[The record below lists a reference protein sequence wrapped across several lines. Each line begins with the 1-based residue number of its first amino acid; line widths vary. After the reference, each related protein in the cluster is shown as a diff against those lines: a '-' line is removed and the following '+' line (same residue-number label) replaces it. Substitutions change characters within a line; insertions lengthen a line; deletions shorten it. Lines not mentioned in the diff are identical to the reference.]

1 MPTPGPGGRP
11 RPSRRPPKT
20 TMTILYFILTLGV
33 LVFIH
38 EFGHF
43 IAAKKQGIGVEKF
56 SLGFGPKIFGFR
68 RGETEYKVAALPFG
82 GYVKLMGEDPNDPE
96 GSKIPKEKNYSARPV
111 WQKMIV
117 VFAGP
122 AMNLILALAVMPA
135 VFLAGRMEP
144 KFLDEKPVL
153 VGVRA
158 GSPGAGAGLQPG
170 DEILEIDGRAMATW
184 RDLLETVILQA
195 NKTLTLT
202 VRRGGETISRTVAV
216 EESKE
221 TKAGTLGIEPS
232 YFIGNEP
239 LVDEVVPGGPADKG
253 GLKPGDEIV
262 AVDQQPVATWTD
274 MTDKVEAA
282 QGKVLAVT
290 VRRGGERGGGEL
302 RTVSVTPAYDDGM
315 KKWLIG
321 IRKDASRH
329 TEHFSLKRYGFAESL
344 KRGFEENVRL
354 SGQTLSVLKR
364 LVTLDL
370 SYKALGG
377 PIRIAQASAM
387 AAKSGLSDFV
397 YFLAF
402 LSIQLGILNLL
413 PVPVLDGG
421 HFLFFA
427 VEGVIRRPVP
437 AKARAI
443 AEQAFFFLLISLMLL
458 VTLNDVDSVWGFREI
473 LGKLRDIF

>member
-1 MPTPGPGGRP
+1 
-11 RPSRRPPKT
+11 
-20 TMTILYFILTLGV
+20 MTILYFILTLGV

-43 IAAKKQGIGVEKF
+43 LAAKKQGIGVEKF
-56 SLGFGPKIFGFR
+56 SLGFGPKLFGFR
-68 RGETEYKVAALPFG
+68 RGETEYKASALPFG
-82 GYVKLMGEDPNDPE
+82 GYVKLMGEDPNDSE
-96 GSKIPKEKNYSARPV
+96 NAKIPREKNYSARPV

-122 AMNLILALAVMPA
+122 AMNLILALAIMPL
-135 VFLAGRMEP
+135 VFLVGRMEP

-158 GSPGAGAGLQPG
+158 GSGGADAGLQPG
-170 DEILEIDGRAMATW
+170 DEILEIDGRSMATW
-184 RDLLETVILQA
+184 RDVLETVVLQA
-195 NKTLTLT
+195 NKTVTLK
-202 VRRGGETISRTVAV
+202 VGRGGETLSRTAAV

-253 GLKPGDEIV
+253 GVKPGDEIA

-282 QGKVLAVT
+282 QGKVLAIT
-290 VRRGGERGGGEL
+290 VRRGGDL
-302 RTVSVTPAYDDGM
+302 RTVSVTPAYDTGM

-354 SGQTLSVLKR
+354 TGQTLSVLKR

-387 AAKSGLSDFV
+387 AAKSGLSDFL

-402 LSIQLGILNLL
+402 LSIQLGVLNLL

-473 LGKLRDIF
+473 LGKLRNIF

>member
-1 MPTPGPGGRP
+1 MA
-11 RPSRRPPKT
+11 
-20 TMTILYFILTLGV
+20 IVYFILTLGV

-56 SLGFGPKIFGFR
+56 SLGFGPKLFGFR
-68 RGETEYKVAALPFG
+68 RGETEYKVSVLPFG
-82 GYVKLMGEDPNDPE
+82 GYVKLMGEDPNDSE
-96 GSKIPKEKNYSARPV
+96 NSKIPKEKNYSARPV

-122 AMNLILALAVMPA
+122 AMNLLLALAVMPV

-144 KFLDEKPVL
+144 KFFEERPV
-153 VGVRA
+153 VIGVRA
-158 GSPGAGAGLQPG
+158 GSAAAGAGLQPG
-170 DEILEIDGRAMATW
+170 DEIAAIDGKTMATW
-184 RDLLETVILQA
+184 RDFLETVVLQA
-195 NKTLTLT
+195 NKNVTLT
-202 VRRGGETISRTVAV
+202 VRRGGENLSKPVLV

-239 LVDEVVPGGPADKG
+239 VVDEVVPGGPADKG
-253 GLKPGDEIV
+253 GLKAGDEIA
-262 AVDQQPVATWTD
+262 AVDQQPVETWTD

-290 VRRGGERGGGEL
+290 VRRGGEV
-302 RTVSVTPAYDDGM
+302 RTVSVTPAYDEGM

-329 TEHFSLKRYGFAESL
+329 TEHFSLKRYGFVESL
-344 KRGFEENVRL
+344 KQGVRENL
-354 SGQTLSVLKR
+354 KLTGQTLSVLKR

-387 AAKSGLSDFV
+387 AAKSGLSDFL

-402 LSIQLGILNLL
+402 LSIQLGVLNLL
-413 PVPVLDGG
+413 PIPVLDGG
-421 HFLFFA
+421 HFLFFM

-437 AKARAI
+437 AKARAV

-473 LGKLRDIF
+473 LGKIRGIF